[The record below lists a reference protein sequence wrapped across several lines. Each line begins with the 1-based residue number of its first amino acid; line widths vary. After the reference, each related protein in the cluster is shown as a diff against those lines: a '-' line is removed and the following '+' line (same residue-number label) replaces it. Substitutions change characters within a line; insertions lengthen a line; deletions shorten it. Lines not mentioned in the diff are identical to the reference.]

1 MTKEEIEQLV
11 NIRHS
16 LVGYYGTLDGQSN
29 PGTAVTLQRDVAE
42 LVEQTVRRLDDV
54 LSNHVNFS

>member
-11 NIRHS
+11 NIRQS

-42 LVEQTVRRLDDV
+42 LVEQTVRRLDDI

>member
-1 MTKEEIEQLV
+1 MTKEEVEQLV
-11 NIRHS
+11 NIRQS

-42 LVEQTVRRLDDV
+42 LVEQTVRRLDDI

>member
-11 NIRHS
+11 NIRQS